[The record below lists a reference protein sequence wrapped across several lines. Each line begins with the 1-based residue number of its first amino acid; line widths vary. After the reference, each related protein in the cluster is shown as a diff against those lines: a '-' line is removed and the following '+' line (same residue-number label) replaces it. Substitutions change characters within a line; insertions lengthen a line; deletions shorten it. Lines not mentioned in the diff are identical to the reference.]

1 MPTTP
6 LLHRADERV
15 RSHRVPA
22 AVSVFVHGDVWG
34 GNMLWEG
41 DRCVALIDWKTA
53 GVGDPGVD
61 LGSLRMQMA
70 LQYGQEAPAHVLEGW
85 QRQAGR
91 AATAVPYWDAV
102 AALNTPTVMQG
113 WPGSPTTVARWTPR
127 PSRSA
132 ATRSSAPPSISFRHQ
147 SADRGVAD
155 TWTPRP
161 RSPDP
166 SARSLRAHCGT
177 LAQPSAD
184 ALTPRALTDA
194 RAGPRPRALGV
205 RGSDAD
211 ARRPI
216 DPGQGARR
224 AHGTAFGR
232 LDATTAGAGHA
243 PPRHARGR
251 SAPRVRGR
259 AAGPAYPRVRAPRTS
274 RRRRRRGRPGLRQ
287 SPRRRPDVRPCVP
300 APAGA

>member
-1 MPTTP
+1 MDTETP
-6 LLHRADERV
+6 L
-15 RSHRVPA
+15 
-22 AVSVFVHGDVWG
+22 
-34 GNMLWEG
+34 
-41 DRCVALIDWKTA
+41 T
-53 GVGDPGVD
+53 
-61 LGSLRMQMA
+61 
-70 LQYGQEAPAHVLEGW
+70 
-85 QRQAGR
+85 
-91 AATAVPYWDAV
+91 
-102 AALNTPTVMQG
+102 
-113 WPGSPTTVARWTPR
+113 
-127 PSRSA
+127 
-132 ATRSSAPPSISFRHQ
+132 
-147 SADRGVAD
+147 
-155 TWTPRP
+155 
-161 RSPDP
+161 DP

-194 RAGPRPRALGV
+194 RPGPRPRALGV

-259 AAGPAYPRVRAPRTS
+259 AAGPASPRSSSSNESPTSPPRTTGPS
-274 RRRRRRGRPGLRQ
+274 
-287 SPRRRPDVRPCVP
+287 SVSRRRPDVRPCVP
-300 APAGA
+300 APAGLTPGRISASPSCSTYVAPGKVDPLPHRVVSSVRASASSRRWTWIGMPGRAGCRRSGRSGGAC